1 MFKWLKNIFG
11 SKSEPL
17 VLTQEQRVN
26 DLSDIAIAQSTP
38 KVEQA
43 EPVAKPK
50 KQAKKPA
57 TKKVAT
63 VDLDGMSKKDLLAH
77 AKSKGIKANASMN
90 KADILAA
97 INKG

>member
-17 VLTQEQRVN
+17 VLTQEQRVE
-26 DLSDIAIAQSTP
+26 T

-63 VDLDGMSKKDLLAH
+63 VDLDAMSKKDLLAE
-77 AKSKGIKANASMN
+77 AKKRSIKANASLS
-90 KADILAA
+90 KEEILKR
-97 INKG
+97 IKNG